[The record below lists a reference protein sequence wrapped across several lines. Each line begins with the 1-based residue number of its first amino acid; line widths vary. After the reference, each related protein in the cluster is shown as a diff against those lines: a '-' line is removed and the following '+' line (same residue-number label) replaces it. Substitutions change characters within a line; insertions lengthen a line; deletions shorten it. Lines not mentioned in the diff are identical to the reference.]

1 MRAKK
6 IEKLLSYA
14 GNENRYQYFVL
25 FIFLFLWVNCNFIA
39 VVLPYLE
46 REPLINYYDNNGIFH
61 EKEPL
66 SSEKCSYKYE
76 IVKRFNY
83 SWVNEFGIECDIFKI
98 GLIGVFIF
106 IGNTLGSVVF
116 CILQKY
122 LPHKK
127 TLIISSIGFII
138 SVFLSTLINNIKYI
152 YYLYL
157 CLIFNGMFSN
167 CLNYSS
173 LIICEEII
181 SSRKRSL
188 FSGVINMGYGL
199 CGIIYSLIIMYVQN
213 WRYDFYILIG
223 LSLFDAVLICIFVY
237 DSPRVYIDKGEIE
250 KVNKILECVASF
262 NGLKKEFLKKSKSEE
277 YKRLIKEIAETSNY
291 ETDDE
296 KETELEDLTK
306 EKLYKHDKLICL
318 EEINK
323 NKKIEESIF
332 ISLKYPSLRYKF
344 LILCFLWFGTRA
356 TSNCIALFS
365 KTLSGNYF
373 LNIIISF
380 IFESSAYFIS
390 GFLINLKFLG
400 RKGTLWLQYSII
412 IISFLIL
419 SLANISKIIQLHLN
433 FISRFSA
440 AAVELVFFTYT
451 LEVYPTPV
459 RCLNF
464 GINVTFGN
472 IGSVVSPLIY
482 EYLPSWIFLLSF
494 AILTIL
500 HSLLLFFLP
509 ETEGKPMSESIEE
522 LCDKNDDD
530 NDDNNNEI

>member
-14 GNENRYQYFVL
+14 GNEHRYQYFVL
-25 FIFLFLWVNCNFIA
+25 FIFLFLWANCNFVS

-46 REPLINYYDNNGIFH
+46 REPLINYYDDNGIFH
-61 EKEPL
+61 EKEAL

-76 IVKRFNY
+76 IVKRFKY
-83 SWVNEFGIECDIFKI
+83 SWVNEFGIECDKLKI

-106 IGNTLGSVVF
+106 VGNTLGSIVF

-122 LPHKK
+122 LPHKT
-127 TLIISSIGFII
+127 TLILCSIGFII
-138 SVFLSTLINNIKYI
+138 SAFLSTLVNNIKYI
-152 YYLYL
+152 HYLYL

-173 LIICEEII
+173 LVICEEII
-181 SSRKRSL
+181 SSNKRSL
-188 FSGVINMGYGL
+188 FSAIINMGYGL
-199 CGIIYSLIIMYVQN
+199 CGIIYSFIIMYVQN

-223 LSLFDAVLICIFVY
+223 LSLFDGILICIFVY
-237 DSPRVYIDKGEIE
+237 NSPRVYIENGEID
-250 KVNKILECVASF
+250 KVHKILECVACF
-262 NGLKKEFLKKSKSEE
+262 NGLKKEFLEISKSEE
-277 YKRLIKEIAETSNY
+277 YKQLIKEIIETSNY
-291 ETDDE
+291 ETDNE
-296 KETELEDLTK
+296 EGTELQDLTK
-306 EKLYKHDKLICL
+306 ENIDKHDKLICL
-318 EEINK
+318 EEL
-323 NKKIEESIF
+323 NKKKKKEKSIF

-344 LILCFLWFGTRA
+344 LILCFLWFGTRS

-365 KTLSGNYF
+365 KTLSGNYY

-380 IFESSAYFIS
+380 MFESSAYFIT

-400 RKGTLWLQYSII
+400 RKGTLWLQYFII

-419 SLANISKIIQLHLN
+419 SLANISKILELNLN
-433 FISRFSA
+433 FICRFSA

-472 IGSVVSPLIY
+472 IGSVISPLIY
-482 EYLPSWIFLLSF
+482 EYLPSWIFLFSF
-494 AILTIL
+494 AILMII
-500 HSLLLFFLP
+500 HSILLFFLP

-522 LCDKNDDD
+522 LCDN
-530 NDDNNNEI
+530 NNEGNGNNNEI

>member
-14 GNENRYQYFVL
+14 GNEHRYQYFAL
-25 FIFLFLWVNCNFIA
+25 FIFLFLWENCNFIA

-46 REPLINYYDNNGIFH
+46 RELLINYYDNNGIFH
-61 EKEPL
+61 EKEAL
-66 SSEKCSYKYE
+66 SSEKWSYEYE
-76 IVKRFNY
+76 IVKRFKY
-83 SWVNEFGIECDIFKI
+83 SWVNEFGIECDKFRI

-106 IGNTLGSVVF
+106 VGNTLGSVVF
-116 CILQKY
+116 CVLQNY
-122 LPHKK
+122 LPHKT
-127 TLIISSIGFII
+127 TLIICSVGFII
-138 SVFLSTLINNIKYI
+138 SAFLSTLINNIKYI

-173 LIICEEII
+173 LVICQEII
-181 SSRKRSL
+181 SSSKRSL
-188 FSGVINMGYGL
+188 FSGIINMGYGL

-223 LSLFDAVLICIFVY
+223 LSLFDCILICLFVY
-237 DSPRVYIDKGEIE
+237 DSPRMYIDKGEIE
-250 KVNKILECVASF
+250 KVNNILEYVACF
-262 NGLKKEFLKKSKSEE
+262 NGLKKEFLEISKSEE
-277 YKRLIKEIAETSNY
+277 YKQLIDEIIGTSNY
-291 ETDDE
+291 ETEDE
-296 KETELEDLTK
+296 TGTELEDLTK
-306 EKLYKHDKLICL
+306 EKTDKNDKLISI
-318 EEINK
+318 EELNQK
-323 NKKIEESIF
+323 KKIEESIF

-356 TSNCIALFS
+356 TSNFIALFS
-365 KTLSGNYF
+365 KTLSGNYY

-390 GFLINLKFLG
+390 GFLINLKILG
-400 RKGTLWLQYSII
+400 RKGTLWLQYFVI

-419 SLANISKIIQLHLN
+419 SLANISKLIELNLN
-433 FISRFSA
+433 FICRFSA

-464 GINVTFGN
+464 
-472 IGSVVSPLIY
+472 
-482 EYLPSWIFLLSF
+482 
-494 AILTIL
+494 
-500 HSLLLFFLP
+500 
-509 ETEGKPMSESIEE
+509 
-522 LCDKNDDD
+522 
-530 NDDNNNEI
+530 